1 MHAKNINI
9 LINSFLPSNT
19 KMKTSWFFLCI
30 RPPFD
35 DTKQPSP
42 AASSYTAVVSGKISA
57 GRRLL
62 HRKRVAP
69 ERQMSIKLSNGNTSE
84 VCNSENLVHKDS
96 QRALKIITSVS
107 EANFPEEES
116 ISLKQKNNISNQ
128 EVNHGYSG
136 AYFMVISLF
145 FTVFLGKIFGILS
158 TLIFVCSPLYI
169 HRKIDGNDGRKSKT
183 MVADSPDQQECNK
196 SRDICVAG
204 KKEPLL
210 TKQYT
215 F

>member
-1 MHAKNINI
+1 
-9 LINSFLPSNT
+9 
-19 KMKTSWFFLCI
+19 MKTSWFFLCI
-30 RPPFD
+30 RPPLD

-42 AASSYTAVVSGKISA
+42 AASSYTVVVSGKIS
-57 GRRLL
+57 GRRRLL

-69 ERQMSIKLSNGNTSE
+69 ERPMSIKSNGNTSE

-145 FTVFLGKIFGILS
+145 FTVFLGKFFGILS

-183 MVADSPDQQECNK
+183 MVADSPEQKECHK
-196 SRDICVAG
+196 SRDGCVAG

-210 TKQYT
+210 TKQYI